1 MSFHHDAAGRPL
13 HVGEIIGGTAVQPYP
28 ATVIGTIT
36 GFALNT
42 VTVQTDPAFEERHPK
57 TGDTWTLRL
66 DQVFYLGR
74 QLNGRL
80 RDLGM
85 HLAEAG
91 PALFYVTSM
100 ELDVRTVTRI
110 DQVAP
115 SEPRDR
121 ALCAALIA
129 EALDVLSRGRKAKIV
144 VDDGPTIV
152 YAAGDHTSVTRV
164 DQTNVDNPREWGL
177 CRALLKHAH
186 TLCSEPAPLHLPN
199 TGGQS

>member
-13 HVGEIIGGTAVQPYP
+13 HVGEIIGGTAAQPYP

-36 GFALNT
+36 GFVLDT
-42 VTVQTDPAFEERHPK
+42 VTVQTDPAFGERHPA
-57 TGDTWTLRL
+57 TGDTWTLPL

-85 HLAEAG
+85 HLAEHG
-91 PALFYVTSM
+91 PALFYVSSM
-100 ELDVRTVTRI
+100 ELDVRTVIRI
-110 DQVAP
+110 DQAAP
-115 SEPRDR
+115 SDQRDR
-121 ALCAALIA
+121 ELCAALTE
-129 EALDVLSRGRKAKIV
+129 EALDVLRRLHRAKIV

-152 YAAGDHTSVTRV
+152 YAASDHTSVTRV
-164 DQTNVDNPREWGL
+164 DQTNVDHPREWGL
-177 CRALLKHAH
+177 CRALLKHARN
-186 TLCSEPAPLHLPN
+186 LCSEPAPLHLPA